1 MLISTTC
8 LVLLC
13 EWGLVASWCEF
24 CVHGVG
30 EPRFKASH
38 SFNQLLCAFQSD
50 HISTKSDTFPPKGNS
65 RKYKIQNFV
74 GHVTQFHPI
83 WSLKLSRRSQ
93 SRNISSVICEVGLG
107 GKKRHQTPLEHK
119 AFSTG
124 SQIWQIAANLRQAS
138 PHPELDLQANFG
150 LPHFH
155 IRWKSLTTNAVEH
168 IHTK

>member
-1 MLISTTC
+1 MQYERLMLISTTC

-107 GKKRHQTPLEHK
+107 GKKRHQTPLHW
-119 AFSTG
+119 STKPFP
-124 SQIWQIAANLRQAS
+124 QEAK
-138 PHPELDLQANFG
+138 FG
-150 LPHFH
+150 KLLP
-155 IRWKSLTTNAVEH
+155 I
-168 IHTK
+168 